1 MDLTQPSRE
10 GGNQIQKQ
18 YTTDIEGEMGDGGGD
33 RASSSS
39 SASLNNFNSPTRDRR
54 DGAKLGINS
63 VSSAVS
69 LPSETRGRTSGV
81 GSGDSPSS
89 STTSFPFNQQQQL
102 GTQRRTRTSAPAI
115 PETPTNQEVSEKEKQ
130 ELDRETRLEIYVY
143 VVRCI
148 AYPFYSKVPTDPAK
162 RYLKVTKTQLTALK
176 GRFQAFLNGEL
187 DIVGDEAF
195 TNAIQS
201 YYDIFLCSDRILTMV
216 KGGGCSMHDFREV
229 FRINIECRIQCL
241 PDIEG
246 LDKSN
251 ISSAWMVKFD
261 QICRGGAGP
270 SAAIQRLQ
278 VPQSEVFM
286 SKEQLYDMFQ
296 SILGVKKYEHQILFN
311 ALQLD
316 NADEQAAQVRRE
328 LDGQLATIEE
338 MARNR
343 NIPRLVQKSMDS
355 LYTEEL
361 RNMVNELM
369 IRLESVPV
377 TKGGG
382 SFQKFKRHGRNQS
395 LGSSLRDHSAEE
407 SPELNLSKVDTQ
419 LNFTLEVVVV
429 QVKNLKH
436 LPPTKMVYC
445 TMEVEGG
452 DRLQT
457 DLAEAGKAHWG
468 TQGDFTT
475 SHPLPQVK
483 VKLYAEASGLLSL
496 ESGKE
501 LGRVVL
507 NPTCKGSR
515 APEWYK
521 MQTSRNCSDDLR
533 IQLTIRMDKPNNLK
547 YCGYC
552 YAIGRNAF
560 KKWRKR
566 YICLIQVSQYTFIM
580 ASYKERKSEPLEIMP
595 LDGYTVDY
603 CEPQADL
610 VQLGGGAYFFNL
622 VKEGDSMYFTT
633 EDENERQLWV
643 QAIYRAT
650 GQTHKPIPPPTHS
663 AAPSADTAASS
674 TTTTAA
680 AVSTK
685 GAKGVV
691 DRARKHG
698 MEKFVSM
705 EPWRRSHAEL
715 FPLLQS
721 RCLEFRM
728 QDQFVSLGW
737 FSPSQMFV
745 LDEYCARYGVR
756 GCHRHLCYLAD
767 LLDRAEHGVMID
779 PALVYYSYA
788 FCSRHILG
796 NTQDSAVRTVL
807 VEEREMF
814 FDIRARLSALLEKQI
829 TEFRYYFPFGRPEGA
844 LKQTLGLLERVL
856 MKDNGAPASVE
867 EVRGVIRNCLQQ
879 AALVN
884 YSRVSEYAS
893 IESGQD
899 TAGDPPNSAKSIS
912 DLIHLAELCIEV
924 LRQNEEHHAE
934 SFAWFSDLLTEH
946 AELFWS
952 LFAADMVIVMEKIP
966 PDCWDAFP
974 LFQVLND
981 YLITEESLKEG
992 KFHQQIREMFAP
1004 MVIRYVDLMEAS
1016 IIQCIRGV
1024 PLVEGGGNGMH
1035 TMMNGAEHSG
1045 GGLASA
1051 LGSVGSSIAS
1061 AAVNAANAAAV
1072 GSGNLV
1078 SAAVNAASGGGGGG
1092 VGAAIPVSSEELIW
1106 KLEALQTFIR
1116 ELHWTDTVFAEHLD
1130 NRLKMMAADMIDA
1143 AANRNLECFDAWLK
1157 RSSKGADFILP
1168 NECCNMIN
1176 TVAALKANI
1185 LKLCTKEVQGED
1197 MHEYQNQTEANLEK
1211 IQRRMA
1217 YILNEKLSHVLE
1229 GTLTKLAR
1237 YDCNTLL
1244 SSVLSLT
1251 KPTDEVGKAY
1261 VEFMRVNLEQLRQK
1275 LSDEVYVLSGMEAW
1289 YMSQTHMINEWLNER
1304 KNHSL
1309 HPYQFTC
1316 LSTIMKKMHSDFEL
1330 QGISPDALDTM
1341 MYKNISQRLQV
1352 EEATISVQSN
1362 SNASPTRSILG
1373 TITGGIS
1380 GLSSSIPKPSFLSRI
1395 G

>member
-1 MDLTQPSRE
+1 MEEQS
-10 GGNQIQKQ
+10 
-18 YTTDIEGEMGDGGGD
+18 GEE
-33 RASSSS
+33 
-39 SASLNNFNSPTRDRR
+39 T
-54 DGAKLGINS
+54 S
-63 VSSAVS
+63 V
-69 LPSETRGRTSGV
+69 
-81 GSGDSPSS
+81 
-89 STTSFPFNQQQQL
+89 
-102 GTQRRTRTSAPAI
+102 
-115 PETPTNQEVSEKEKQ
+115 
-130 ELDRETRLEIYVY
+130 EI
-143 VVRCI
+143 
-148 AYPFYSKVPTDPAK
+148 
-162 RYLKVTKTQLTALK
+162 
-176 GRFQAFLNGEL
+176 
-187 DIVGDEAF
+187 
-195 TNAIQS
+195 
-201 YYDIFLCSDRILTMV
+201 
-216 KGGGCSMHDFREV
+216 
-229 FRINIECRIQCL
+229 
-241 PDIEG
+241 
-246 LDKSN
+246 
-251 ISSAWMVKFD
+251 
-261 QICRGGAGP
+261 
-270 SAAIQRLQ
+270 
-278 VPQSEVFM
+278 
-286 SKEQLYDMFQ
+286 
-296 SILGVKKYEHQILFN
+296 
-311 ALQLD
+311 
-316 NADEQAAQVRRE
+316 
-328 LDGQLATIEE
+328 
-338 MARNR
+338 
-343 NIPRLVQKSMDS
+343 
-355 LYTEEL
+355 
-361 RNMVNELM
+361 
-369 IRLESVPV
+369 
-377 TKGGG
+377 
-382 SFQKFKRHGRNQS
+382 
-395 LGSSLRDHSAEE
+395 
-407 SPELNLSKVDTQ
+407 
-419 LNFTLEVVVV
+419 VVV

-507 NPTCKGSR
+507 NPTCTGSR

-521 MQTSRNCSDDLR
+521 MQTARNCPDDLR

-566 YICLIQVSQYTFIM
+566 YICLIQASAFQCIVSQYTFIM

-633 EDENERQLWV
+633 DDENERQLWV

-650 GQTHKPIPPPTHS
+650 GQTHKPVPPPVHS
-663 AAPSADTAASS
+663 TTPATDAGAASTTATAAAASS
-674 TTTTAA
+674 K
-680 AVSTK
+680 S
-685 GAKGVV
+685 AKG

-715 FPLLQS
+715 FSLLQS

-767 LLDRAEHGVMID
+767 LLDRAERGVMVD
-779 PALVYYSYA
+779 PALVHYSYA

-796 NTQDSAVRTVL
+796 NAQDSSVRTVL
-807 VEEREMF
+807 VEEWEMF
-814 FDIRARLSALLEKQI
+814 SNIRVRLSALLEKQI

-856 MKDNGAPASVE
+856 MKDDGVPASTE
-867 EVRGVIRNCLQQ
+867 EVRGFIRNCLQQ

-893 IESGQD
+893 IE
-899 TAGDPPNSAKSIS
+899 NSVKSIS

-952 LFAADMVIVMEKIP
+952 LFAADMVVLMEKIP

-981 YLITEESLKEG
+981 YLVTEECLKEG

-1024 PLVEGGGNGMH
+1024 PLVEGGSNGMH
-1035 TMMNGAEHSG
+1035 PMMNGTEYSG

-1078 SAAVNAASGGGGGG
+1078 SAAVNAASGGGGAGG
-1092 VGAAIPVSSEELIW
+1092 GIGAAIPVSSEELIW

-1143 AANRNLECFDAWLK
+1143 AANRNLECFDTWLK

-1185 LKLCTKEVQGED
+1185 LKLCTKETQGED

-1217 YILNEKLSHVLE
+1217 YILNEKLGQVLE
-1229 GTLTKLAR
+1229 ATLAKLAR
-1237 YDCNTLL
+1237 YDSNTFL

-1275 LSDEVYVLSGMEAW
+1275 LSDEVYVLSAMEAW
-1289 YMSQTHMINEWLNER
+1289 YMSQTRMINEWLNER

-1316 LSTIMKKMHSDFEL
+1316 LSTIMKKMYSDFEL

-1352 EEATISVQSN
+1352 EEATIAVQSN

-1380 GLSSSIPKPSFLSRI
+1380 GLSSSIHKPSFLSRI